1 IEVLT
6 DDVLEVFRAG
16 GVTAS
21 MQPTHCT
28 HFLRS
33 DQTDNWSVRL
43 GPERTALAFRTRDIV
58 DAGVPLALGSD
69 WPVAPSDAP
78 GILAD
83 AQLRR

>member
-1 IEVLT
+1 RPDEYPVALAALDAAGVPTTTHAIGDAGVAFVARAIAAIPERHATHRFEHIEVLT

-33 DQTDNWSVRL
+33 DQT
-43 GPERTALAFRTRDIV
+43 
-58 DAGVPLALGSD
+58 
-69 WPVAPSDAP
+69 
-78 GILAD
+78 
-83 AQLRR
+83 